1 MDPFDVMLRVAS
13 AMFWVAAAIV
23 GVIYRL
29 FRMLFFFWRKHHR
42 SPLVLPLSAR
52 FEHTHIVGGSGHG
65 KTQLLQ
71 QLILYD
77 LERVSKGE
85 ASLIVID
92 SQGDMLGKIRSLAS
106 VGQMADRLVVL
117 DPIVDIDHP
126 PALNLFDLGLGRLER
141 YETVEREK
149 LLNGAI
155 ALYEYVFGALL
166 GAELTNRQA
175 VIFRYLARLIMTV
188 PRANI
193 YTLMDF
199 MQNPDEVRVHL
210 EKLDRSARY
219 FFETQ
224 FFSSEFDKTR
234 QQILT
239 RLWGVISNSVLERM
253 LSNER
258 NKVDFFDAMNRGSV
272 ILINTAKDLLK
283 QEGCEILGRFFIA
296 LISQAVQE
304 RASIAEDRRLP
315 TFVYIDEAQDYF
327 DESIEHLLN
336 QARKYKVGL
345 TIAHQNLDQFDQKLR
360 AAVMASTTIK
370 MVGGL
375 SAKDASTF
383 AREMCCDEAF
393 LQERRKHQ
401 KHTEFACFIRNHMKQ
416 PTVLDVCPSGSWK
429 VSTLLARR
437 SGRAC
442 WQPIACASATRPR
455 RSACRE
461 SGGSSR
467 QGAER

>member
-13 AMFWVAAAIV
+13 AMFWVAAGIV
-23 GVIYRL
+23 GLVYRL

-42 SPLVLPLSAR
+42 TRLVFPLSAR

-71 QLILYD
+71 QLILSD
-77 LERVSKGE
+77 LERVKEGE

-92 SQGDMLGKIRSLAS
+92 SQGALGKIRSLAS
-106 VGQMADRLVVL
+106 VGQMAERLVIL

-126 PALNLFDLGLGRLER
+126 PALNLFDLGLERLER
-141 YETVEREK
+141 YESVEREK

-188 PRANI
+188 PKANI
-193 YTLMDF
+193 YTLMEF
-199 MQNPDEVRVHL
+199 MQNPDAVRVHL
-210 EKLDRSARY
+210 DKLDRSARY

-224 FFSSEFDKTR
+224 FFSSDFDKTR

-239 RLWGVISNSVLERM
+239 RLWGVFSNSVLERM
-253 LSNER
+253 LNNER
-258 NKVDFFDAMNRGSV
+258 NKVDLFDAMNKGSI

-296 LISQAVQE
+296 IIYQAVQE
-304 RASIAEDRRLP
+304 RAAIQEDRRRP

-336 QARKYKVGL
+336 QARKYNVGL
-345 TIAHQNLDQFDQKLR
+345 IIAHQNLDQFSQKLR
-360 AAVMASTTIK
+360 AAVMASTSIK
-370 MVGGL
+370 LVGGL
-375 SAKDASTF
+375 SAKDASAF
-383 AREMCCDEAF
+383 AREMCCDDAF

-401 KHTEFACFIRNHMKQ
+401 KHTEFACFIRNHMKH
-416 PTVLDVCPSGSWK
+416 PTVLDVPFGLMEGQPTLSEKERQG
-429 VSTLLARR
+429 LLAANRLR
-437 SGRAC
+437 F
-442 WQPIACASATRPR
+442 
-455 RSACRE
+455 
-461 SGGSSR
+461 
-467 QGAER
+467 